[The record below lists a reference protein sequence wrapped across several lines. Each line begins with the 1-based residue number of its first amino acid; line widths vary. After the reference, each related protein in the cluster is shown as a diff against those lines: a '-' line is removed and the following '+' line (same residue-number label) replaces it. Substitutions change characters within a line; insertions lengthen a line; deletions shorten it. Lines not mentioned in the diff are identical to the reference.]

1 MERARAKYV
10 MNVTCACARALSTA
24 NTSKSEISSGKFPIL
39 CGNMYIMLDLDAIC
53 NNNTMYVI
61 NILLIIGFSM
71 IIHKIFEIFKK
82 FFL

>member
-1 MERARAKYV
+1 
-10 MNVTCACARALSTA
+10 
-24 NTSKSEISSGKFPIL
+24 
-39 CGNMYIMLDLDAIC
+39 MYIMLDLDAIC